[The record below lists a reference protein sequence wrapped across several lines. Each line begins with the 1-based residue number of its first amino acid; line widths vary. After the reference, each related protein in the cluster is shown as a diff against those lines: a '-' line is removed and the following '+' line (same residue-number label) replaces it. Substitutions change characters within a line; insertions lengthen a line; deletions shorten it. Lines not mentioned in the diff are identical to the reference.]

1 MIKNKLSKIGM
12 LSLGAFIFL
21 FTSNVNAQEKKQ
33 YQVSCVGFYNLEN
46 LFNTVDDP
54 NRDEEYLSEG
64 RSNWTMEKYNHKLE
78 NLSIVLEDLGKDVSP
93 DGCAII
99 GVAEVE
105 NRGVL
110 EDLVAQP

>member
-21 FTSNVNAQEKKQ
+21 FTSNVNSQEKKQ

-54 NRDEEYLSEG
+54 NRDEEYLPEG

-78 NLSIVLEDLGKDVSP
+78 NLSIVLEDLGKDVRIS
-93 DGCAII
+93 C
-99 GVAEVE
+99 
-105 NRGVL
+105 
-110 EDLVAQP
+110 